1 MLFERKQRRTASL
14 AALSIAGFALAGCS
28 ASAPQDD
35 ADVAEQS
42 STEEAAVALQI
53 GYSPK
58 FLKDDFQVLLEA
70 AVSDEAGARGW
81 SLTTSDA
88 NGDVAKQVSDIE
100 NLIAGG
106 AQALV
111 IVPVDGAGVVPA
123 IEAANAAGIPVFSI
137 DDGPAGGEVFA
148 TVRADNINAGI
159 QGAEEM
165 VRRLQSDSCWPADCV
180 VLELQGGLQTVN
192 GQHRSQG
199 FFDTIS
205 DLAPEVQVIQ
215 RPTEWT
221 AEMAA
226 DAVENILTQ
235 NPNLDGIFMA
245 SELMAAAVNARLS
258 EGGRGAS
265 VGDEDAVIR
274 VAIDG
279 TPAGLQ
285 LIRDGGLD
293 ATVSQP
299 LGAYASKVM
308 ELVQFALDGGILEE
322 GPVDDGQVVKNATG
336 MEYQLF
342 PTLVTSD
349 NVDEGTLWGNLAG

>member
-1 MLFERKQRRTASL
+1 MLFERKHKSVTVL
-14 AALSIAGFALAGCS
+14 ATLSVAGFALTGCS
-28 ASAPQDD
+28 ATAPQED
-35 ADVAEQS
+35 AGVAEQAT
-42 STEEAAVALQI
+42 TEETASGLEI

-58 FLKDDFQVLLEA
+58 FLKDDFQVLLEG
-70 AVSDEAGARGW
+70 AVSMEAGARGW
-81 SLTTSDA
+81 TVATSDA

-100 NLIAGG
+100 NLVAGG
-106 AQALV
+106 AQAIV

-159 QGAEEM
+159 QGAQEM
-165 VRRLQSDSCWPADCV
+165 VKRLQNDSCWPANCV

-205 DLAPEVQVIQ
+205 ELAPEVQVIQ

-245 SELMAAAVNARLS
+245 SELMAAAVNARLA

-299 LGAYASKVM
+299 LSGYASKVM
-308 ELVQFALDGGILEE
+308 ELIQLALDGGALEE
-322 GPVDDGQVVKNATG
+322 GPTNDGQVVKNATG
-336 MEYQLF
+336 MEYQLNA
-342 PTLVTSD
+342 TLVTSD
-349 NVDEGTLWGNLAG
+349 NVDDGTLWGNLAG